1 MILFIS
7 LFFSLMAADAC
18 AAAPGA
24 GRGMTSA
31 MECGSFDPKSSV
43 CWGKYWGSTFFSR
56 DGYWFSFFWRLAPD
70 RTFSPFGTDIV
81 IWSQR
86 NFRFLFTI
94 YIKQSIKTRM
104 GKIINFFMWV
114 MWRDFLFIFSYRGT
128 FSPQTDLLAWGKYS
142 KIVILCFKLGFLSVQ
157 WNKNSCIWAF
167 LQVLI
172 WVFQIDCPG
181 NSLEYHRGRAVS
193 RLSSVAG
200 VGWGE

>member
-104 GKIINFFMWV
+104 GKIIKFFMSYVKGFFFFFLTEGLFHLKLTSWLEGNILKLLYCV
-114 MWRDFLFIFSYRGT
+114 LNWDFCQFSET
-128 FSPQTDLLAWGKYS
+128 KTVVSE
-142 KIVILCFKLGFLSVQ
+142 LS
-157 WNKNSCIWAF
+157 CRF
-167 LQVLI
+167 
-172 WVFQIDCPG
+172 
-181 NSLEYHRGRAVS
+181 
-193 RLSSVAG
+193 
-200 VGWGE
+200 